1 MPVVCLLAAAG
12 SAFAQHRV
20 DPTNMYSRIYAIV
33 PMIGSGTWE
42 DPRRPAIAPFPSA
55 MTPGSRAGIIAFNS
69 IESDDG
75 NFALVEIVTASR
87 PQLTSLMAQIRTQL
101 SAAPG
106 FQLFDRS
113 VTSPATVQAAFQLL
127 KKNFDIAEF
136 RVVVP

>member
-1 MPVVCLLAAAG
+1 
-12 SAFAQHRV
+12 
-20 DPTNMYSRIYAIV
+20 
-33 PMIGSGTWE
+33 
-42 DPRRPAIAPFPSA
+42 
-55 MTPGSRAGIIAFNS
+55 
-69 IESDDG
+69 
-75 NFALVEIVTASR
+75 
-87 PQLTSLMAQIRTQL
+87 MAQIRTQL